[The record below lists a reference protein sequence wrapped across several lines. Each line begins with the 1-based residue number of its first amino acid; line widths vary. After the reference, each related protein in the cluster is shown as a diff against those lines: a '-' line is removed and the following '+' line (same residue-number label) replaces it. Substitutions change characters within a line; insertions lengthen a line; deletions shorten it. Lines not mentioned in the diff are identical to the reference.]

1 MNGLIRLDR
10 FTEIAIFWLRH
21 NGYITSWKPA
31 SVIELKRLV
40 TAKLGTLNEDH
51 KKGLRQVDWE
61 QIYKLFYV

>member
-31 SVIELKRLV
+31 SVIELKKLV
-40 TAKLGTLNEDH
+40 SAQLKPLGEFH
-51 KKGLRQVDWE
+51 RKGLKQTDWD